1 MSSFSKSVEP
11 SVLGNVEDI
20 LSGDRRALAKAI
32 TLIESERNDHKKLA
46 QQLLNQLLP
55 YSGNAL
61 RIGVSG
67 SPGVGKSTLIEV
79 FGLYLT
85 KLKKRV
91 AVLTIDPSSLISG
104 GSILGDKTRMELLS
118 REPNVYIRSSP
129 SSGTTGGL
137 ARRTR
142 ETMLICEAAG
152 YDLILIETVGVGQ
165 SEAAVAELADFFVL
179 LVQPGGGD
187 DLQGIKRGVM
197 ELADLVVVTKADGKL
212 TEVAAKTQLD
222 YCAALSLIQ
231 KRASKI
237 HPQVLSCSAH
247 ESKGMEDIWAIITQ
261 YYKTSL
267 NAGEFEDKR
276 DKQKVAWMWQEI
288 QEQLINELKNNKEI
302 QKFAVQLESEVV
314 EGSKTSSEAA
324 AQILAKFQ
332 NLSDTKIGS

>member
-1 MSSFSKSVEP
+1 MSSFSKTAEAD
-11 SVLGNVEDI
+11 VLSDVEDI

-55 YSGNAL
+55 HSGNAL
-61 RIGVSG
+61 RIGISG

-79 FGLYLT
+79 FGLYLI
-85 KLKKRV
+85 KLKKRL

-118 REPNVYIRSSP
+118 REPSVYIRSSP
-129 SSGTTGGL
+129 SSGVIGGL

-165 SEAAVAELADFFVL
+165 SEAAVAELADLFVL

-197 ELADLVVVTKADGKL
+197 ELADLVVVTKADGEL
-212 TEVAAKTQLD
+212 TELAAKTQSD
-222 YCAALSLIQ
+222 YRAALSLIQ
-231 KRASKI
+231 KRDSRI
-237 HPQVLSCSAH
+237 QQQVLSCSAH
-247 ESKGMEDIWAIITQ
+247 ERKGMEDIWATITQ
-261 YYKTSL
+261 YSQMSL
-267 NAGEFEDKR
+267 KDGEFEEKR
-276 DKQKVAWMWQEI
+276 NRQKVAWMWQEI
-288 QEQLINELKNNKEI
+288 QEQLISELKNNEDI
-302 QKFAVQLESEVV
+302 QQYAIKLESEVV
-314 EGSKTSSEAA
+314 MGSKTSSEAA
-324 AQILAKFQ
+324 AQILSKFQ
-332 NLSDTKIGS
+332 KLSDS